1 MPLLDSSKAVQR
13 TQAAGLATKPPANGP
28 RVFAVASGKGGVG
41 KSTIAVNLGM
51 AMLEA
56 QRRTMLLDA
65 DLGLANVDVLL
76 GLQPAANLSHVL
88 EGKCTLSETIIEGPN
103 GLKIVPA
110 SSGRR
115 RMSELTRSEHVGLIG
130 AFSGLTDPID
140 VMLVDTAAGL
150 SNSVQTFC
158 QASQEVLIVVC
169 NEPASLTDA
178 YALIKVLSR
187 DCGIPRMQLIANRV
201 KTPGE
206 GREVYDNLCRVA
218 DRFLDVTLNYLGH
231 VPEDDKIVR
240 SARQQRPVIDA
251 YPGAPSAQAFRS
263 IASKLLEIAPQ
274 RGARGHIEFFVE
286 RLVDSGVGMAM
297 TA

>member
-1 MPLLDSSKAVQR
+1 MPLLDSSQAVQR
-13 TQAAGLATKPPANGP
+13 TQAAGLAHKPAANGP

-51 AMLEA
+51 AMIEA
-56 QRRTMLLDA
+56 QRKTMLLDA

-88 EGKCTLSETIIEGPN
+88 EGKCSLADTIIDGPG

-115 RMSELTRSEHVGLIG
+115 RMAELTRSEHVGLIG
-130 AFSGLTDPID
+130 AFSGLNNPID

-158 QASQEVLIVVC
+158 QASQEVLVVVC
-169 NEPASLTDA
+169 NDPASLTDA
-178 YALIKVLSR
+178 YALIKVWSR
-187 DCGIPRMQLIANRV
+187 DCGIPRMQLVTNRMRSA
-201 KTPGE
+201 GE

-231 VPEDDKIVR
+231 VPDDDKIVR
-240 SARQQRPVIDA
+240 AARQQRPVITA
-251 YPGAPSAQAFRS
+251 YPGAPSAQAFHG
-263 IASKLLEIAPQ
+263 IANKLLGIAPQ

-286 RLVDSGVGMAM
+286 RLVGQPTGMAM